1 MVKTIAVALGAITA
15 LGVGAASI
23 PSGQAMLGV
32 RPQPS
37 AAAVTVIRDTP
48 PPAAPRP
55 APARVQVAPARAQ
68 AVPASAHPAAA
79 APAVAPRAARVAP
92 RPAVASAD
100 PAPVARPGI
109 SPGFASVA
117 SIATLLMGL
126 PQVISQGPD
135 RPAYSGP
142 PAYSGG
148 PAYSGPRPGNDHP
161 RWVPR
166 SGGGHHDDPDHAPGD
181 NNRN

>member
-15 LGVGAASI
+15 LAVGAASM

-37 AAAVTVIRDTP
+37 SAAVTVIRDTP

-55 APARVQVAPARAQ
+55 APAKARIAPRPAPVA
-68 AVPASAHPAAA
+68 AHPAVAA
-79 APAVAPRAARVAP
+79 HAVAPRAAHAAP

-100 PAPVARPGI
+100 PAPTARPGI

-126 PQVISQGPD
+126 PQVLSPGSD

-142 PAYSGG
+142 PAHSGG
-148 PAYSGPRPGNDHP
+148 PAYSGPRPDDHP

-166 SGGGHHDDPDHAPGD
+166 SGDGHRSDPDHAPGE
-181 NNRN
+181 NKN